1 MGWRAAQKVFQSW
14 KVLRGDRV
22 MVMAG
27 KDKGLTGAVQRV
39 IRAQNRVVITGRNL
53 VAGCAQVKKHVKK
66 TEGSPGGIIT
76 MEAPLHVSNVSLL
89 DPVTGSPC
97 RVSFRWLEDGT
108 KVRVARGPASS
119 GAIVPR
125 PAILLERRK
134 PLPLA
139 VGARDTAKGA
149 VLEVTYDPSTG
160 LPPL

>member
-1 MGWRAAQKVFQSW
+1 MGWRAAQQVFQSW

-27 KDKGLTGAVQRV
+27 KDKGLTGTVQRV

-53 VAGCAQVKKHVKK
+53 VKKHVKR

-76 MEAPLHVSNVSLL
+76 MEAPLRVSNVSLL

-125 PAILLERRK
+125 PAVLLERRM

-139 VGARDTAKGA
+139 VGPRDTAKGA
-149 VLEVTYDPSTG
+149 ALEEAYDPSTG